1 MPNKNTNRPDLFTH
15 TINQLRYGQ
24 TAQELSDHV
33 AACVNAARDTGKMAE
48 LTIKFKFKPEAN
60 GAQIFISEE
69 IKPKIPTFP
78 REATILFPTP
88 QGNLQREDPRQT
100 QIPGLR
106 QVNDDRPAEFKQAG
120 A

>member
-1 MPNKNTNRPDLFTH
+1 MPEPKNRPDLFNH

-24 TAQELSDHV
+24 TAEELSNQV
-33 AACVNAARDTGKMAE
+33 AACVNAARDTNKMATM
-48 LTIKFKFKPEAN
+48 TITLKFKPEAN
-60 GAQIFISEE
+60 GAQIFISDET
-69 IKPKIPTFP
+69 KVKLPSFP

-100 QIPGLR
+100 SLPGLR
-106 QVNDDRPAEFKQAG
+106 QVTEDRPAEFKQAN

>member
-1 MPNKNTNRPDLFTH
+1 MTETNNRPDLFVH

-24 TAQELSDHV
+24 TAEELSDHV
-33 AACVNAARDTGKMAE
+33 ARCVNAARDTGKIAE
-48 LTIKFKFKPEAN
+48 LTIKLRFKPEAN
-60 GAQIFISEE
+60 GAQIFISDE
-69 IKPKIPTFP
+69 IKHKIPNFP

-100 QIPGLR
+100 SIPGLR
-106 QVNDDRPAEFKQAG
+106 SIDDERPNSFKQAS

>member
-1 MPNKNTNRPDLFTH
+1 MTEPKNRPDLFTH

-24 TAQELSDHV
+24 TAEELSDHV
-33 AACVNAARDTGKMAE
+33 ARCVNAARDTGKQAE
-48 LTIKFKFKPEAN
+48 LTVKLVFKPEAN
-60 GAQIFISEE
+60 GAQIFIRDD
-69 IKPKIPTFP
+69 IKTKVPGFP

-100 QIPGLR
+100 SLPGLR
-106 QVNDDRPAEFKQAG
+106 SVDEERPSNFKQAG